1 MALPYINLNET
12 IVLRRGP
19 KLNDTVILYDS
30 NRIEVYNSSAIISLA
45 LARYIFSPATGW

>member
-30 NRIEVYNSSAIISLA
+30 NRIEVYNSSASKINNHLTDNIKFV
-45 LARYIFSPATGW
+45 I